1 MKNKYVKIEGIH
13 CNHCID
19 LITNELLE
27 NKNIKEV
34 KIKNNIAYI
43 KYEKKLNNK
52 ELIKIINEL
61 DYITKE
67 EYISDNLKDIDNKIR
82 LKELTGEIVKANL
95 DQDGNIIINE
105 SDITEEVIYISY
117 EYEGVTIGLLAVR
130 DSEGK
135 VIVVVNTCQACGRSL
150 YAYFVQVGDKIQ
162 CQSCGNLFNIDDLDN
177 LSPDG
182 CNPIG
187 IEERNDVDGKIII
200 GTEQL
205 KQLRDKFENWKGPK
219 NK

>member
-1 MKNKYVKIEGIH
+1 MKKI
-13 CNHCID
+13 CLL
-19 LITNELLE
+19 LIMLSSFLLLTGCE
-27 NKNIKEV
+27 
-34 KIKNNIAYI
+34 
-43 KYEKKLNNK
+43 
-52 ELIKIINEL
+52 
-61 DYITKE
+61 KE
-67 EYISDNLKDIDNKIR
+67 EEKDPNAPAR
-82 LKELTGEIVKANL
+82 LKEVTGEIVKANL
-95 DQDGNIIINE
+95 NQDGNIIINE
-105 SDITEEVIYISY
+105 SDITEEAIYISY

-135 VIVVVNTCQACGRSL
+135 VIVVVNTCQACGGSP

-187 IEERNDVDGKIII
+187 IEERNDIDGKIII

-205 KQLRDKFENWKGPK
+205 KQLKDKFENWKGPK